1 MKFKTGG
8 ALLAASALLA
18 TGVGMAAPAQA
29 ATTELTMVAAEYG
42 GMAPF
47 WKDFSDKFNAQ
58 YPQYHM
64 TVDVVSW
71 NDIDQKV
78 QTLVAT
84 KQYPDIVNKGDYSQ
98 YAAAGLLYTG
108 DQMVTPAV
116 YKDMLPAFL
125 NNSKY
130 NGTVY
135 ALPDLASAR
144 AFFYNPAIFKKAGI
158 KKPPTTWDALVADAK
173 LIKAKVRGVYP
184 LALPLGPEEAQAEFQ
199 IWTGSNGGRY
209 FANGKWVVN
218 SKANLQTLQ
227 FLKKLVDAK
236 YTEPNPAK
244 CDRTACAQNL
254 FAQGKAAMINGSVFL
269 GSWLRTDA
277 KSNVPYAITS
287 FPAPKGKK
295 PVTLGVQDYFTAFKK
310 DGNANLDGINKF
322 LSMLYQPTNYLA
334 FLQAAGGFIPAT
346 ISGGKALANDKN
358 LQPFIKLLPS
368 AIFYPGDQPA
378 WPAVK
383 GAIQQT
389 IGLGVVGN
397 RASGI
402 LAAIQA
408 KANAS

>member
-1 MKFKTGG
+1 MKLKSGG
-8 ALLAASALLA
+8 ALIVASALLA

-29 ATTELTMVAAEYG
+29 ATTEITMVAAEYG
-42 GMAPF
+42 GMAAF
-47 WKDFSDKFNAQ
+47 WKDFSAKVAAK
-58 YPQYHM
+58 YPDIKL

-78 QTLVAT
+78 ATMVAT

-98 YAAAGLLYTG
+98 YAAEDLLYKG

-125 NNSKY
+125 NNSMYK
-130 NGTVY
+130 GTVY

-144 AFFYNPAIFKKAGI
+144 AFFYNPTIFKKAGV
-158 KKPPTTWDALVADAK
+158 KPPATWDDLLKVAKA
-173 LIKAKVRGVYP
+173 IKAKVPGVYP

-199 IWTGSNGGRY
+199 IWAGGNGGRY
-209 FANGKWVVN
+209 FANGKWVVD
-218 SKANLQTLQ
+218 SAANLQTLQ
-227 FLKKLVDAK
+227 FLKKLVDLK
-236 YTEPNPAK
+236 YTQPNPAK
-244 CDRTACAQNL
+244 CDRTPCAQNL
-254 FAQGKAAMINGSVFL
+254 FAQGKVAMINGSVFL
-269 GSWLRTDA
+269 GSWLKTDA

-295 PVTLGVQDYFTAFKK
+295 AVTLGVQDYFTAFKK
-310 DGNANLDGINKF
+310 PNNANLDGISKV
-322 LSMLYQPTNYLA
+322 LSMLYEPTNYLA
-334 FLQAAGGFIPAT
+334 FLSAAGGFIPAT
-346 ISGGKALANDKN
+346 VSGGKALANDKN

-368 AIFYPGDQPA
+368 AVFYPGDQPA

-397 RASGI
+397 RAKSV
-402 LAAIQA
+402 LAAIQT
-408 KANAS
+408 KANAA